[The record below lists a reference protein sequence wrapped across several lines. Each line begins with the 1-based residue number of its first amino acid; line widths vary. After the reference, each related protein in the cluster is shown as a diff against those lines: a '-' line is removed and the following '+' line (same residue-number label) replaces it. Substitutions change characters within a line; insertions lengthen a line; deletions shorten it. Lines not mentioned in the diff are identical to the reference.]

1 MDVAAPKSQKGNE
14 TWDWWAETE
23 TPAKSLQ
30 TEIACCMQKIGRS
43 LVMHFLEGSRGRE
56 ALLCIRSSNLL
67 LRAIIE
73 IILFG
78 VRRFLG
84 GLTVFVHPEACD

>member
-67 LRAIIE
+67 FRAIIE
-73 IILFG
+73 IIL
-78 VRRFLG
+78 LG
-84 GLTVFVHPEACD
+84 GSTVFGGFDGFCAPRSV